1 MNSNSILK
9 NGDKQ
14 YLDDEKIVELYWK
27 REEKAISETDRK
39 YRHYLY
45 TVAFNILHNELDCE
59 ECLNDTWMKTWTSI
73 PPQRPVILS
82 AYLGTITRNLSLN
95 RLRTATAQ
103 KRNAGSLER
112 SYEELQESIPDG
124 CSAEAQVNLRELGRS
139 IDCFLRSLPQR
150 DCCVFLRRYWYM
162 DTNLQI
168 ARRYH
173 MTEGSVKANLHRTRK
188 KLKAYLAQEGHDV

>member
-1 MNSNSILK
+1 ME
-9 NGDKQ
+9 DQ
-14 YLDDEKIVELYWK
+14 AIVELYWARK
-27 REEKAISETDRK
+27 EQAIRETEKKYGTYCRAI
-39 YRHYLY
+39 
-45 TVAFNILHNELDCE
+45 AWNILQDRRDTE

-95 RLRTATAQ
+95 RLRTAAAQ

-150 DCCVFLRRYWYM
+150 DCCIFLRRYWYM

-188 KLKAYLAQEGHDV
+188 KLKAYLAQEGYDV